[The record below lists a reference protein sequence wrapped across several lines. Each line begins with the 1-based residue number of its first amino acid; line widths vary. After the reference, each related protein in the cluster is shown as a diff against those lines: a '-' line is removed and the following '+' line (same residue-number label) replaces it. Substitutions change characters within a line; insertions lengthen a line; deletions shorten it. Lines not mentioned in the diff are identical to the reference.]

1 MEKLIEFATKN
12 YLVFTIV
19 SVVLIL
25 ALIGYFAEKRSKMD
39 VKIRNKNINNTD
51 RAVSMNTVTAET
63 SPQLNS
69 VSQNSIQTNQVLNN
83 QVTNQNDIK

>member
-25 ALIGYFAEKRSKMD
+25 ALIGYFADKHSKMD

-63 SPQLNS
+63 RPQLDS
-69 VSQNSIQTNQVLNN
+69 VSQNTIQTSQVLNN
-83 QVTNQNDIK
+83 QVTNQNDTK